1 MFDKFIWQKDDTLSS
16 EFCNALISKFE
27 ADSRKTQ
34 GVTGGGV
41 NLKYKKSTDLS
52 ITHFVNDYKLEDQTI
67 FNALNKSMIEYDRK
81 YLKTLHPNLTW
92 MDNPYLSMDDTGY
105 QMQRTKVGEYYR
117 WHNDFCVFTQGVR
130 IATFIFYLNDVY
142 EGGETEFVDGTL
154 IKPERGK
161 LIIFPAYWNYHH
173 QGRPPIS
180 NTKYIVTGWIL
191 VDPNKVPMEQR

>member
-34 GVTGGGV
+34 GITGGGV

-52 ITHFVNDYKLEDQTI
+52 ITYFVNDYKLEDQTI
-67 FNALNKSMIEYDRK
+67 FNALNKSMIEYDQK
-81 YLKTLHPNLTW
+81 YLKTLHPKLTW
-92 MDNPYLSMDDTGY
+92 MDNPYFSMDDTGY

-117 WHNDFCVFTQGVR
+117 WHNDFCIFTQGVR
-130 IATFIFYLNDVY
+130 IATFIFYLNDVH

-161 LIIFPAYWNYHH
+161 LIIFPAYWNYLH

-180 NTKYIVTGWIL
+180 NTKYIVTGWII

>member
-34 GVTGGGV
+34 GITGGGV

-52 ITHFVNDYKLEDQTI
+52 ITYYINDYKLEDQTI
-67 FNALNKSMIEYDRK
+67 FNALNKGMIEYDKK

-92 MDNPYLSMDDTGY
+92 MNNPYLSLDDTGY

>member
-1 MFDKFIWQKDDTLSS
+1 
-16 EFCNALISKFE
+16 
-27 ADSRKTQ
+27 
-34 GVTGGGV
+34 
-41 NLKYKKSTDLS
+41 
-52 ITHFVNDYKLEDQTI
+52 
-67 FNALNKSMIEYDRK
+67 
-81 YLKTLHPNLTW
+81 
-92 MDNPYLSMDDTGY
+92 
-105 QMQRTKVGEYYR
+105 
-117 WHNDFCVFTQGVR
+117 
-130 IATFIFYLNDVY
+130 LNDVY